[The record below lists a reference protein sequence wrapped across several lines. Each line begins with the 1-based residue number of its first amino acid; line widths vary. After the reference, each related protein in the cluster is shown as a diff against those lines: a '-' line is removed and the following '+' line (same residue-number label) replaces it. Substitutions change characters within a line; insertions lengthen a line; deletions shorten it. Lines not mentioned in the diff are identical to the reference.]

1 MRLALRALLRTPGFT
16 VTAVLS
22 LALAIGASAAAFA
35 VIDAVRFRALPFPD
49 GDRLVLL
56 SEVPIDEGGEARSA
70 EGRGCRV
77 ACDVSYETF
86 DQVLRRHRFRALD
99 AVAGY
104 SSGGKA
110 LATKGEP
117 LLVTGG
123 VISPNLLALLQV
135 QPQLGRPFTADDD
148 KVGAPPV
155 TLLSHALWT
164 SQFGADPG
172 ILGRVVKLSD
182 TQYTVVG
189 VMPPG
194 FAHEVNS
201 QFWLPVVPVLD
212 PSTRPSIRTL
222 TAIGRLAPGQTLA
235 QLRAELSTLEPAP
248 PAVVDAPGGGR
259 GGVRAPAPRL
269 RLTAAPLRERYA
281 ASTQSHDLVFGA
293 VVGCILLIAC
303 ANLANLVLVRT
314 LHQQRELAIRAALGG
329 APGRVGGHLLR
340 QHLLLVLFGGA
351 LGVVLAQG
359 SLGALQSASVLD
371 SLRPPGM
378 EYRLDMRVIA
388 FAIAVAALAAA
399 IVGVVPARLVARL
412 DPQRLLRDATPG
424 ASPSRWGRRLQQ
436 LFVMAQV
443 ASAVVLVSGG
453 ALLTKSVLHLSR
465 VDLGFQAQRLVQGT
479 PSFPHPWRVPATYH
493 PVTERILRE
502 LQRLPGV
509 ANAAVRASVPLG
521 ARGTSP
527 AITLDGMAT
536 PLPPGDV
543 PTAAVAVSPEYFG
556 TLDVAVVN
564 GRAFTED
571 DREGTIAVAMVNE
584 WAARRWWPGK
594 NPVGQVV
601 RVDTAPGLAQSLSIV
616 GVVRDNKAAQPN
628 VLLADD
634 GAELYRPW
642 RQASTPFPTFLV
654 QGAAAPAPLL
664 RPVRQL
670 LVREVPDRPVFAT
683 LVADQVGD
691 QLRGVRTNA
700 TQILAFA
707 AVGLLL
713 AVLGLH
719 GVLAYS
725 VGVRTREIGIRGALG
740 ASRQRIAAMIL
751 RDALLVC
758 GGGVAAGLV
767 VARST
772 TPLLAELLYGTHPS
786 DPVAMAVVVVFV
798 LLVALLASWLPARRA
813 SRVDPLD
820 ALRTS

>member
-303 ANLANLVLVRT
+303 ANRPTSSSCVRCTSSANWR
-314 LHQQRELAIRAALGG
+314 
-329 APGRVGGHLLR
+329 
-340 QHLLLVLFGGA
+340 
-351 LGVVLAQG
+351 
-359 SLGALQSASVLD
+359 
-371 SLRPPGM
+371 
-378 EYRLDMRVIA
+378 
-388 FAIAVAALAAA
+388 
-399 IVGVVPARLVARL
+399 
-412 DPQRLLRDATPG
+412 
-424 ASPSRWGRRLQQ
+424 
-436 LFVMAQV
+436 
-443 ASAVVLVSGG
+443 SGP
-453 ALLTKSVLHLSR
+453 R
-465 VDLGFQAQRLVQGT
+465 
-479 PSFPHPWRVPATYH
+479 
-493 PVTERILRE
+493 
-502 LQRLPGV
+502 
-509 ANAAVRASVPLG
+509 
-521 ARGTSP
+521 
-527 AITLDGMAT
+527 
-536 PLPPGDV
+536 
-543 PTAAVAVSPEYFG
+543 
-556 TLDVAVVN
+556 
-564 GRAFTED
+564 
-571 DREGTIAVAMVNE
+571 
-584 WAARRWWPGK
+584 
-594 NPVGQVV
+594 
-601 RVDTAPGLAQSLSIV
+601 
-616 GVVRDNKAAQPN
+616 
-628 VLLADD
+628 
-634 GAELYRPW
+634 
-642 RQASTPFPTFLV
+642 
-654 QGAAAPAPLL
+654 
-664 RPVRQL
+664 
-670 LVREVPDRPVFAT
+670 
-683 LVADQVGD
+683 
-691 QLRGVRTNA
+691 
-700 TQILAFA
+700 
-707 AVGLLL
+707 
-713 AVLGLH
+713 
-719 GVLAYS
+719 
-725 VGVRTREIGIRGALG
+725 
-740 ASRQRIAAMIL
+740 
-751 RDALLVC
+751 
-758 GGGVAAGLV
+758 
-767 VARST
+767 
-772 TPLLAELLYGTHPS
+772 
-786 DPVAMAVVVVFV
+786 
-798 LLVALLASWLPARRA
+798 
-813 SRVDPLD
+813 
-820 ALRTS
+820 